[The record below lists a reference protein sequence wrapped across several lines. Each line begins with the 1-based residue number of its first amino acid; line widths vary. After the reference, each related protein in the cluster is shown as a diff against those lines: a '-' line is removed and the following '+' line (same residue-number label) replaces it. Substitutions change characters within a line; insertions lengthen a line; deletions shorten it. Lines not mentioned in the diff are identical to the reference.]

1 MLIPISGLFLVSFF
15 FSTNSFFPKKRKG
28 TYLKKKFS
36 VIFVNLSN
44 LRKNR
49 TYIPLS
55 RKNATKKKN
64 TLEKKTT
71 AFDPGKKKT
80 KLFDIKKDD
89 ELGMQED
96 YLENLE
102 NRKPSVINYVYFKIF
117 RKINL

>member
-15 FSTNSFFPKKRKG
+15 FSQTVFFLKKGRGPTSKKIIGYFCQLIKPEKKPDLHTSFSEKRK
-28 TYLKKKFS
+28 KKK
-36 VIFVNLSN
+36 
-44 LRKNR
+44 
-49 TYIPLS
+49 IPW
-55 RKNATKKKN
+55 K
-64 TLEKKTT
+64 KKTT